1 MSEVKKPVAT
11 VKASFHTAPAVKEAE
26 TAVKAAEAKKEKTEK
41 KAPAAKKAETET
53 AAVKKAAV
61 TEVKAAP
68 AKKSAE
74 KKAAPAAEK
83 KEEKKVAVRKTTAAK
98 KAEPAKK
105 AAPVKKEAA
114 PAKKAEA
121 VKAEVVLQWGGNDY
135 TQERLVQS
143 AKDVWQYDLGRDVA
157 DFKSVE
163 LYVKPEDGKVYAVVN
178 GTEDLSFNI

>member
-61 TEVKAAP
+61 TEVKAA
-68 AKKSAE
+68 
-74 KKAAPAAEK
+74 
-83 KEEKKVAVRKTTAAK
+83 
-98 KAEPAKK
+98 PAKK